1 MLGAWQAA
9 GLLTRRPAE
18 VICDR
23 HREPMARDEPR
34 KLYRCMNPACGNTLT
49 DEELYREGL
58 HRPGLRRAVVS
69 EFYNLP
75 GGRIA

>member
-1 MLGAWQAA
+1 
-9 GLLTRRPAE
+9 
-18 VICDR
+18 
-23 HREPMARDEPR
+23 
-34 KLYRCMNPACGNTLT
+34 MNPACGNTLT